1 MGNSLTGRSQYHLS
15 SCFRALPHL
24 PLAAELSPRGTWAP
38 SGGCGGQEGPC
49 THSQMRYASSK
60 KPMKVNGES
69 LEKKFAPSHS
79 TANTR
84 SDQ

>member
-1 MGNSLTGRSQYHLS
+1 MSFIFMLQS
-15 SCFRALPHL
+15 SSSFTFGSKVVTEGDLGILCRMWGA
-24 PLAAELSPRGTWAP
+24 
-38 SGGCGGQEGPC
+38 QEGPC
-49 THSQMRYASSK
+49 THNQMRCASSK